1 MIGFIKSPLNYT
13 GNKFQVIADIV
24 DKFPI
29 EGSTFYDVFSGG
41 LTVGFN
47 VGLNLKYDKIVA
59 IDNCQQI
66 IDLFKYF
73 YNNST
78 TEILQNIDEVIDY
91 YGLSKTNSEA
101 YLQLRNDYNLN
112 PSDVKF
118 YTLICYAFSNQIR
131 FNKKG
136 EFNMPFGKERSSF
149 NPVLR
154 KRLKGFCNILQKLN
168 MDFISLDFH
177 DFFDTYI
184 DKNEFSSND
193 IVYCDPPRYDSS
205 ATSYETKVWTA
216 QMEQDLLN
224 YLDKLNEM
232 NIKFVL
238 SNNLKCENP
247 YLKEWIQKY
256 NINYLS
262 ADYSS
267 CSYNK
272 KNKEKD
278 REILVTNF

>member
-13 GNKFQVIADIV
+13 GNKFQVIADII

-29 EGSTFYDVFSGG
+29 EGNTFYDVFSGG

-47 VGLNLKYDKIVA
+47 VGLNLSYDKIVA
-59 IDNCQQI
+59 IDNCNQI

-73 YNNST
+73 YA
-78 TEILQNIDEVIDY
+78 TEVQQILEEIDKVIDIY
-91 YGLSKTNSEA
+91 DLSKTNSEA
-101 YLQLRNDYNLN
+101 YLRLRNSYNQE
-112 PSDVKF
+112 PDSIKF

-149 NPVLR
+149 NPILR
-154 KRLKGFCNILQKLN
+154 KRLKGFCNILQKQNLN
-168 MDFISLDFH
+168 FLSLDYH
-177 DFFDTYI
+177 DFFNTYI
-184 DKNEFSSND
+184 SNNKFNIND
-193 IVYCDPPRYDSS
+193 IVYCDPPRYDKM
-205 ATSYETKVWTA
+205 ATSYEAKMWTE

-224 YLDKLNEM
+224 YLTTLNTKG
-232 NIKFVL
+232 IKFAL
-238 SNNLKCENP
+238 SNNLKCDNP
-247 YLKEWIQKY
+247 LLKDWLTSY
-256 NINYLS
+256 HVHYLS

-272 KNKEKD
+272 KDKSKD
-278 REILVTNF
+278 REILITNF